1 MGLLPLLALYAAL
14 MVRIGPE
21 LGELLARSDGLSEG
35 ALVERVQAMIVQALS
50 GDWYETAV
58 SLLTVGGALL
68 SLIPF
73 RLYARKRAA
82 SLDFAPERAG
92 IRQAL
97 SLTLMAMSVNLL
109 ASFANVPVEW
119 LFNRLGYSLLWEV
132 PLGGTRAA
140 RWIMLSYVAAVGP
153 LLEEI
158 LFRGYLMG
166 GLRRYGDRF
175 AVIASA
181 TLFALMHGNLSQFPG
196 ALLIGLL
203 LGYARIKSGSLLLCV
218 AAHMG
223 NNLLALA
230 MDELTGL
237 AGDYAGLAG
246 WASALVLMA
255 AGLPLLVRYGRRNG
269 PLDDPDEGGQAL
281 AGATRTRGASTT
293 TLCWGAGSF
302 VRAQRASRS
311 RLPPA
316 VVTFASAWRA

>member
-1 MGLLPLLALYAAL
+1 MGLFPLLVLYAAL

-21 LGELLARSDGLSEG
+21 LRELLARSGGLPDG
-35 ALVERVQAMIVQALS
+35 ALLEGMQELIVRALS
-50 GDWYETAV
+50 GDWYDMAV

-92 IRQAL
+92 IRQ
-97 SLTLMAMSVNLL
+97 SLCLAVMAMSLNLL
-109 ASFANVPVEW
+109 ASFANLPVEL
-119 LFNRLGYSLLWEV
+119 LFNRAGYTLLWKF
-132 PLGGTRAA
+132 PMGGTRAA
-140 RWIMLSYVAAVGP
+140 RWVMLAYVAAIGP
-153 LLEEI
+153 LLEEM
-158 LFRGYLMG
+158 LFRGYLLG

-181 TLFALMHGNLSQFPG
+181 TLFALMHGNLSQFLG

-203 LGYARIKSGSLLLCV
+203 LGYAKVKSGSLLLCV

-230 MDELTGL
+230 MDGLTGL
-237 AGDYAGLAG
+237 AGEYAGLAS
-246 WASALVLMA
+246 WASALMLIA

-269 PLDDPDEGGQAL
+269 PLDDP
-281 AGATRTRGASTT
+281 AS
-293 TLCWGAGSF
+293 
-302 VRAQRASRS
+302 AQRLHPFG
-311 RLPPA
+311 RLYLNAPMLLYLAAMIWEMAAA
-316 VVTFASAWRA
+316 VRIINP